1 MQGFRLLLFQ
11 SCCTRNGIVPDAYLE
26 RSPVIRMHK
35 TLGLVY
41 TKSNLLKSKEKQKK
55 KCALLI

>member
-11 SCCTRNGIVPDAYLE
+11 SCCTRNGIVSDAYLE

-41 TKSNLLKSKEKQKK
+41 TWYEIRSFD
-55 KCALLI
+55 LIG